1 MDKVLIFDLFGYYG
15 HFRKYY
21 TTTSPLSFSIP
32 PRTALTGLIGAIIGL
47 SKESYSEILS
57 RDNANISVGVVNPI
71 KKVRFSE
78 NLIDT
83 GDDRKFMRWC
93 KNHTQIRF
101 EFLKN
106 PCYRIFFWHKDPK
119 IYNTALEY
127 LQSHQCVFTP
137 CLGIS
142 EHLAD
147 FRFIGEVPVVCREG
161 KSMNLVS
168 AIREDLISNLSF
180 EEGKE
185 YLSENLPN
193 EMTSDRIVKDY
204 SPFIFER
211 NGQKVQAVV
220 SRFWEMPDGNSIT
233 IM

>member
-1 MDKVLIFDLFGYYG
+1 MEQVIVFDTFGFFG

-32 PRTALTGLIGAIIGL
+32 PRTALTGMIGAILGY
-47 SKESYSEILS
+47 SKESYNKFLS
-57 RDNANISVGVVNPI
+57 RENANISVGVINPI

-101 EFLKN
+101 EFLKD
-106 PCYRIFFWHKDPK
+106 PCYRIYFWHKDPN
-119 IYNTALEY
+119 IYKEALQL
-127 LQSHQCVFTP
+127 LQSHQCVYTP

-147 FRFIGEVPVVCREG
+147 FRFVGEFPVVSQEG
-161 KSMNLVS
+161 KMTSLVS
-168 AIREDLISNLSF
+168 AVREDLIQNLTF
-180 EEGKE
+180 EEGCE
-185 YLSENLPN
+185 YLSESLPN
-193 EMTSDRIVKDY
+193 EMTSDRVVSEY
-204 SPFIFER
+204 TPFIFER
-211 NGQKVQAVV
+211 NGRTIHATV
-220 SRFWEMPDGNSIT
+220 SQSWEMPDGNSIT